1 MRGLFLYWSISTV
14 VEKDTVR
21 KEINH
26 GNNWTRRCFA
36 ICISRILLGNRRD
49 GRLLQRLVD
58 VVRTYD
64 RLFDTSGKYE
74 GASLFS
80 FL

>member
-1 MRGLFLYWSISTV
+1 MRSLFLYWSISTV

-26 GNNWTRRCFA
+26 GNNWTRRCF
-36 ICISRILLGNRRD
+36 ICISGRILLGNRRD

-58 VVRTYD
+58 VVRD
-64 RLFDTSGKYE
+64 I
-74 GASLFS
+74 
-80 FL
+80 